1 MDFRFSVRTY
11 SYQDLKPEDCNSMKY
26 WNNEVVNILLNHFI
40 GFCIV
45 LIYQKINFIK
55 NKVYSYVNLNTEYMG
70 DIYVQD
76 ICIWYFEI

>member
-1 MDFRFSVRTY
+1 MDFLFSVRTY

-40 GFCIV
+40 GFYIV

>member
-1 MDFRFSVRTY
+1 MDFRFSGRTY

-45 LIYQKINFIK
+45 LIYQQINFIK
-55 NKVYSYVNLNTEYMG
+55 NKYIDMEIQYLYIG

>member
-70 DIYVQD
+70 DIYVQN
-76 ICIWYFEI
+76 ICIRNFEI

>member
-55 NKVYSYVNLNTEYMG
+55 NKYTRT
-70 DIYVQD
+70 
-76 ICIWYFEI
+76 

>member
-76 ICIWYFEI
+76 ICIWDFEI